1 MEQPV
6 SAKCRLAICL
16 YGLDRGDYRYSIAE
30 LFGLGVMTVHK
41 IIEEVYEAII
51 RNLWKP
57 LVQAKFS
64 NHQREYY
71 GETVNMTA
79 FWQSP
84 AAGVL

>member
-1 MEQPV
+1 
-6 SAKCRLAICL
+6 
-16 YGLDRGDYRYSIAE
+16 
-30 LFGLGVMTVHK
+30 MTVHK